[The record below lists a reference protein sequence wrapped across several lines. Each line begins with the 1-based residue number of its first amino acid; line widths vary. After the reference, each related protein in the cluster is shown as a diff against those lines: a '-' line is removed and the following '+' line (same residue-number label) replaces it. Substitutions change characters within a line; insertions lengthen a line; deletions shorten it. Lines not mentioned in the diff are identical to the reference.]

1 MPEHVPLVEVL
12 TRSERYLREHGVPS
26 PRYEA
31 ELLLC
36 KALGMQRLQLYL
48 AHDRPMTPAELD
60 AVRPLVRRRGAR
72 EPLAWILGEQGFH
85 DVDLAI
91 GEGVLVP
98 RPDTEALVE
107 AFLDAVPADEPGPIY
122 VADIGCGSGAIG
134 LAVAKARPEVRVY
147 AVDIAEAALAT
158 TRRNVES
165 LKLGDRVA
173 VLRGDLLGPIPAK
186 RPIDWVLSNPP
197 YIPSQQID
205 GLEPEVS
212 RFEPRLALDGGADG
226 LDVYRRLIPAAAER
240 VRRGVMVEV
249 GHDQAARVAE
259 LFRRAGLVKVTTRAD
274 LSGIAR
280 VVAGHVDRAG

>member
-147 AVDIAEAALAT
+147 AVDIADAALAT